1 MPEFNLLEKS
11 MNTMKNIPNYSLW
24 IRATA
29 KYDSQMPAESAKSR
43 QFTSL
48 HFVGEG
54 PSVVEAGDDV
64 EHGVPQSS
72 RAKVNPG
79 AGVVLWAAT
88 GRAVKAAA
96 QVRAMARERERES
109 LNQPRTIG
117 PMPGTRRPVRH

>member
-1 MPEFNLLEKS
+1 
-11 MNTMKNIPNYSLW
+11 
-24 IRATA
+24 
-29 KYDSQMPAESAKSR
+29 MPAESAKSR

-72 RAKVNPG
+72 RARVNSG
-79 AGVVLWAAT
+79 AGVVVWAAA

-96 QVRAMARERERES
+96 QVRAMERES
-109 LNQPRTIG
+109 LNQPGAIG

>member
-1 MPEFNLLEKS
+1 MW
-11 MNTMKNIPNYSLW
+11 TW
-24 IRATA
+24 ATGQCV
-29 KYDSQMPAESAKSR
+29 SQLSAESAKSR

-54 PSVVEAGDDV
+54 PGFVEAGDDV

-72 RAKVNPG
+72 RARVNSG
-79 AGVVLWAAT
+79 AGVVVWAAA

-96 QVRAMARERERES
+96 QVMAMARERES
-109 LNQPRTIG
+109 LNQPGTIG